1 MNFCNNLQKLRKG
14 KNISQE
20 QLAEELGVTRQA
32 VSKWESGASYPEM
45 DKLVLLC
52 KIFSCNLD
60 DLINK
65 DITQIEDLSSSKKI
79 LTKFVKNI
87 EEGITK
93 TIRMI
98 ENFDFKKLV
107 KFIIQILI
115 IVLVIAICR
124 IPFSLVESAVF
135 NILEEYQNNV
145 ICNVFLTFFEFIISI
160 GYSVFA
166 IITFFYIYKIK
177 FLDDVK
183 LSNQAS
189 DTKVVDSNKKIKTS
203 DKYIIKSNK
212 MTVLEFLTMLIIW
225 FLKFIV
231 IVFMI
236 PTLISL
242 VTTIIC
248 FTLFIVLIFKGILL
262 IGPILITISIIV
274 FAIALLEIMFNFIV
288 NKKSTYKRVF
298 IAMISSTI
306 VFGIGVLFSIIYF
319 SNLKLI
325 DKTSPKFKN
334 NEIRQIIPMNDSL
347 FIHDYNGNTNYE
359 IDPNMPNDEV
369 SLIIS
374 YYSNTSSKPKL
385 NKNDDNT
392 YSIGIVQSKY
402 FRIQDYT
409 DDIINNLK
417 KKRIYTYYGINNINV
432 KITAS
437 EENINKIKSNY
448 YK

>member
-1 MNFCNNLQKLRKG
+1 MNFCNNLQKLRKN

-20 QLAEELGVTRQA
+20 QLAEELGVSRQA

-52 KIFSCNLD
+52 KTFNCNLD

-79 LTKFVKNI
+79 LTNFIKSI
-87 EEGITK
+87 GDGITK
-93 TIRMI
+93 TIKMI
-98 ENFDFKKLV
+98 ENFSFKDLV
-107 KFIIQILI
+107 KFIIQILV

-124 IPFSLVESAVF
+124 IPFSLVEDAVY
-135 NILEEYQNNV
+135 NILSEYQNNV

-166 IITFFYIYKIK
+166 IITFFYIYKVK
-177 FLDDVK
+177 FLNEAEIIK
-183 LSNQAS
+183 QENNAKTS
-189 DTKVVDSNKKIKTS
+189 DTNKQTKSS

-212 MTVLEFLTMLIIW
+212 MTILEFLTMLLIW
-225 FLKFIV
+225 FLKFMV

-242 VTTIIC
+242 LTTIVC
-248 FTLFIVLIFKGILL
+248 FTLFIVLLFKGLL
-262 IGPILITISIIV
+262 LTGPILITISLIV
-274 FAIALLEIMFNFIV
+274 FGVVLLEIMFNFIV

-298 IAMISSTI
+298 IAMISSI
-306 VFGIGVLFSIIYF
+306 AVFGIGVLFSMIYF
-319 SNLKLI
+319 SNLKLM
-325 DKTSPKFKN
+325 DRPSPKFKN
-334 NEIRQIIPMNDSL
+334 KKMEQVISMNDSL
-347 FIHDYNGNTNYE
+347 FIHNYNGNINYE
-359 IDPNMPNDEV
+359 VDPNMSNDEV
-369 SLIIS
+369 KLVLS
-374 YYSNTSSKPKL
+374 YYSNTITPKV

-392 YSIGIVQSKY
+392 YSIGVIQSKY
-402 FRIQDYT
+402 FRMQDYT

-417 KKRIYTYYGINNINV
+417 KKRVYTYYGVNDINV
-432 KITAS
+432 SVFAS
-437 EENINKIKSNY
+437 EENINKIKENY

>member
-1 MNFCNNLQKLRKG
+1 MNFCNNLQKLRKN

-20 QLAEELGVTRQA
+20 QLAEELGVSRQA

-52 KIFSCNLD
+52 KTFNCNLD

-79 LTKFVKNI
+79 LTNFIKSI
-87 EEGITK
+87 GDGITK
-93 TIRMI
+93 TIKMI
-98 ENFDFKKLV
+98 ENFSFKDLV
-107 KFIIQILI
+107 KFIIQILV

-124 IPFSLVESAVF
+124 IPFSLVEDAVY
-135 NILEEYQNNV
+135 NILSEYQNNV

-166 IITFFYIYKIK
+166 IITFFYIYKVK
-177 FLDDVK
+177 FLNEAEIIK
-183 LSNQAS
+183 QENNAKTS
-189 DTKVVDSNKKIKTS
+189 DTNKQIKSS

-212 MTVLEFLTMLIIW
+212 MTILEFLTMLLIW
-225 FLKFIV
+225 FLKFMV

-242 VTTIIC
+242 LTTIVC
-248 FTLFIVLIFKGILL
+248 FTLFIVLLFKGLL
-262 IGPILITISIIV
+262 LTGPILITISLIV
-274 FAIALLEIMFNFIV
+274 FGVVLLEIMFNFIV

-298 IAMISSTI
+298 IAMISSI
-306 VFGIGVLFSIIYF
+306 AVFGIGVLFSMIYF
-319 SNLKLI
+319 SNLKLM
-325 DKTSPKFKN
+325 DRPSPKFKN
-334 NEIRQIIPMNDSL
+334 KKMEQVISMNDSL
-347 FIHDYNGNTNYE
+347 FIHNYNGNINYE
-359 IDPNMPNDEV
+359 VDPNMSNDEV
-369 SLIIS
+369 KLVLS
-374 YYSNTSSKPKL
+374 YYSNTITPKV

-392 YSIGIVQSKY
+392 YSIEVIQSKY
-402 FRIQDYT
+402 FRMQDYT

-417 KKRIYTYYGINNINV
+417 KKRVYTYYGVNDINV
-432 KITAS
+432 SVFAS
-437 EENINKIKSNY
+437 EENINKIKENY

>member
-1 MNFCNNLQKLRKG
+1 MNFCNNLQKLRKN

-20 QLAEELGVTRQA
+20 QLAEELGVSRQA

-52 KIFSCNLD
+52 KTFNCNLD

-79 LTKFVKNI
+79 LTNFIKSI
-87 EEGITK
+87 GDGITK
-93 TIRMI
+93 TIKMI
-98 ENFDFKKLV
+98 ENFSFKDLV
-107 KFIIQILI
+107 KFIIQILV

-124 IPFSLVESAVF
+124 IPFSLVEDAVY
-135 NILEEYQNNV
+135 NILSEYQNNV

-166 IITFFYIYKIK
+166 IITFFYIYKVK
-177 FLDDVK
+177 FLNEVEVINK
-183 LSNQAS
+183 E
-189 DTKVVDSNKKIKTS
+189 SNKNKQTKSS

-212 MTVLEFLTMLIIW
+212 MTILEFLTMLLIW
-225 FLKFIV
+225 FLKFMV

-242 VTTIIC
+242 LTTIVC
-248 FTLFIVLIFKGILL
+248 FTLFIVLLFKGLL
-262 IGPILITISIIV
+262 LTGPILITISLIV
-274 FAIALLEIMFNFIV
+274 FGVVLLEIMFNFIV

-298 IAMISSTI
+298 IAMISSI
-306 VFGIGVLFSIIYF
+306 AVFGIGVLFSMIYF
-319 SNLKLI
+319 SNLKLM
-325 DKTSPKFKN
+325 DRPSPKFKN
-334 NEIRQIIPMNDSL
+334 KKMEQVISMNDSL
-347 FIHDYNGNTNYE
+347 FIHNYNGNINYE
-359 IDPNMPNDEV
+359 VDPNMSNDEV
-369 SLIIS
+369 KLVLS
-374 YYSNTSSKPKL
+374 YYSNTITPKV

-392 YSIGIVQSKY
+392 YSIGVIQSKY
-402 FRIQDYT
+402 FRMQDYT

-417 KKRIYTYYGINNINV
+417 KKRVYTYYGVNDINV
-432 KITAS
+432 SVFAS
-437 EENINKIKSNY
+437 EENINKIKENY

>member
-1 MNFCNNLQKLRKG
+1 MNFCNNLQKLRKN

-20 QLAEELGVTRQA
+20 QLAEELGVSRQA

-52 KIFSCNLD
+52 KIFNCNLD

-79 LTKFVKNI
+79 LTNFIKSI
-87 EEGITK
+87 GDGITK
-93 TIRMI
+93 TIKMI
-98 ENFDFKKLV
+98 ENFSFKDLV
-107 KFIIQILI
+107 KFIIQILV

-124 IPFSLVESAVF
+124 IPFSLVEDAIY
-135 NILEEYQNNV
+135 NILVKYQNNI

-166 IITFFYIYKIK
+166 IITFFYIYKVK
-177 FLDDVK
+177 FLNEVEVINK
-183 LSNQAS
+183 E
-189 DTKVVDSNKKIKTS
+189 SNKKTSDINKQTKSS

-212 MTVLEFLTMLIIW
+212 MTILEFLTMLLIW
-225 FLKFIV
+225 FLKFMV

-242 VTTIIC
+242 LTTIVC
-248 FTLFIVLIFKGILL
+248 FTLFIVLLFKGLL
-262 IGPILITISIIV
+262 LTGPILITISLIV
-274 FAIALLEIMFNFIV
+274 FGVVLLEIMFNFIV

-298 IAMISSTI
+298 IAMISSI
-306 VFGIGVLFSIIYF
+306 AVFGIGVLFSMIYF
-319 SNLKLI
+319 SNLKLM
-325 DKTSPKFKN
+325 DRPSPKFKN
-334 NEIRQIIPMNDSL
+334 KKMEQVISMNDSL
-347 FIHDYNGNTNYE
+347 FIYNYNGNINYE
-359 IDPNMPNDEV
+359 VDPNLSNDEV
-369 SLIIS
+369 KLTLS
-374 YYSNTSSKPKL
+374 YYSNTITPKV

-392 YSIGIVQSKY
+392 YSIGVIQSKY
-402 FRIQDYT
+402 FRMQDYT

-417 KKRIYTYYGINNINV
+417 KKRVYTYYGVNDINV
-432 KITAS
+432 SVFAS
-437 EENINKIKSNY
+437 EENINKIKENY

>member
-1 MNFCNNLQKLRKG
+1 MNFCNNLQKLRKN

-20 QLAEELGVTRQA
+20 QLAEELGVSRQA

-52 KIFSCNLD
+52 KTFNCNLD

-79 LTKFVKNI
+79 LTNFIKSI
-87 EEGITK
+87 GDGITK
-93 TIRMI
+93 TIKMI
-98 ENFDFKKLV
+98 ENFSFKDLV
-107 KFIIQILI
+107 KFIIQILV

-124 IPFSLVESAVF
+124 IPFSLVEDAVY
-135 NILEEYQNNV
+135 NILSEYQNNV

-166 IITFFYIYKIK
+166 IITFFYIYKVK
-177 FLDDVK
+177 FLNEVEVINK
-183 LSNQAS
+183 E
-189 DTKVVDSNKKIKTS
+189 SNKKTSDTNKQTKSS

-212 MTVLEFLTMLIIW
+212 MTILEFLTMLLIW
-225 FLKFIV
+225 FLKFMV

-242 VTTIIC
+242 LTTIVC
-248 FTLFIVLIFKGILL
+248 FTLFIVLLFKGLL
-262 IGPILITISIIV
+262 LTGPILITISLIV
-274 FAIALLEIMFNFIV
+274 FGVVLLEIMFNFIV

-298 IAMISSTI
+298 IAMISSI
-306 VFGIGVLFSIIYF
+306 AVFGIGVLFSMIYF
-319 SNLKLI
+319 SNLKLM
-325 DKTSPKFKN
+325 DRPSPKFKN
-334 NEIRQIIPMNDSL
+334 KKMEQVISMNDSL
-347 FIHDYNGNTNYE
+347 FIHNYNGNINYE
-359 IDPNMPNDEV
+359 VDPNMSNDEV
-369 SLIIS
+369 KLVLS
-374 YYSNTSSKPKL
+374 YYSNTITPKV

-392 YSIGIVQSKY
+392 YSIGVIQSKY
-402 FRIQDYT
+402 FRMQDYT

-417 KKRIYTYYGINNINV
+417 KKRVYTYYGVNDINV
-432 KITAS
+432 SVFAS
-437 EENINKIKSNY
+437 EENINKIKENY

>member
-1 MNFCNNLQKLRKG
+1 MNFCNNLQKLRKN

-20 QLAEELGVTRQA
+20 QLAEELGVSRQA

-52 KIFSCNLD
+52 KTFNCNLD

-79 LTKFVKNI
+79 LTNFIKSI
-87 EEGITK
+87 GDGITK
-93 TIRMI
+93 TIKMI
-98 ENFDFKKLV
+98 ENFSFKDLV
-107 KFIIQILI
+107 KFIIQILV

-124 IPFSLVESAVF
+124 IPFSLVEDAVY
-135 NILEEYQNNV
+135 NILSEYQNNV

-166 IITFFYIYKIK
+166 IITFFYIYKVK
-177 FLDDVK
+177 FLNEAEIIK
-183 LSNQAS
+183 QENNAKTS
-189 DTKVVDSNKKIKTS
+189 DTNKQTKSS

-212 MTVLEFLTMLIIW
+212 MTILEFLTMLLIW
-225 FLKFIV
+225 FLKFMV

-242 VTTIIC
+242 LTTIVC
-248 FTLFIVLIFKGILL
+248 FTLFIVLLFKGLL
-262 IGPILITISIIV
+262 LTGPILITISLIV
-274 FAIALLEIMFNFIV
+274 FGVVLLEIMFNFIV

-298 IAMISSTI
+298 IAMISSI
-306 VFGIGVLFSIIYF
+306 AVFGIGVLFSMIYF
-319 SNLKLI
+319 SNLKLM
-325 DKTSPKFKN
+325 DRPSPKFKN
-334 NEIRQIIPMNDSL
+334 KKMEQVISMNDSL
-347 FIHDYNGNTNYE
+347 FIHNYNGNINYE
-359 IDPNMPNDEV
+359 VDPNMSNDEV
-369 SLIIS
+369 KLVLS
-374 YYSNTSSKPKL
+374 YYSNTITPKV

-392 YSIGIVQSKY
+392 YSIEVIQSKY
-402 FRIQDYT
+402 FRMQDYT

-417 KKRIYTYYGINNINV
+417 KKRVYTYYGVNDINV
-432 KITAS
+432 SVFAS
-437 EENINKIKSNY
+437 EENINKIKENY

>member
-1 MNFCNNLQKLRKG
+1 MNFCNNLQKLRKN

-20 QLAEELGVTRQA
+20 QLAEELGVSRQA

-52 KIFSCNLD
+52 KTFNCNLD

-79 LTKFVKNI
+79 LTNFIKSI
-87 EEGITK
+87 GDGITK
-93 TIRMI
+93 TIKMI
-98 ENFDFKKLV
+98 ENFSFKDFV
-107 KFIIQILI
+107 KFIIQILV

-124 IPFSLVESAVF
+124 IPFSLVEDAVY
-135 NILEEYQNNV
+135 NILSEYQNNV

-166 IITFFYIYKIK
+166 IITFFYIYKVK
-177 FLDDVK
+177 FLNEAEIIK
-183 LSNQAS
+183 QENNAKTS
-189 DTKVVDSNKKIKTS
+189 DTNKQIKSS

-212 MTVLEFLTMLIIW
+212 MTILEFLTMLLIW
-225 FLKFIV
+225 FLKFMV

-242 VTTIIC
+242 LTTIVC
-248 FTLFIVLIFKGILL
+248 FTLFIVLLFKGLL
-262 IGPILITISIIV
+262 LTGPILITISLIV
-274 FAIALLEIMFNFIV
+274 FGVVLLEIMFNFIV

-298 IAMISSTI
+298 IAMISSI
-306 VFGIGVLFSIIYF
+306 AVFGIGVLFSMIYF
-319 SNLKLI
+319 SNLKLM
-325 DKTSPKFKN
+325 DRPSPKFKN
-334 NEIRQIIPMNDSL
+334 KKMEQVISMNDSL
-347 FIHDYNGNTNYE
+347 FIHNYNGNINYE
-359 IDPNMPNDEV
+359 VDPNMSNDEV
-369 SLIIS
+369 KLVLS
-374 YYSNTSSKPKL
+374 YYSNTITPKV

-392 YSIGIVQSKY
+392 YSIGVIQSKY
-402 FRIQDYT
+402 FRMQDYT

-417 KKRIYTYYGINNINV
+417 KKRVYTYYGVNDINV
-432 KITAS
+432 SVFAS
-437 EENINKIKSNY
+437 EENINKIKENY

>member
-1 MNFCNNLQKLRKG
+1 MNFCNNLQKLRKN

-20 QLAEELGVTRQA
+20 QLAEELGVSRQA

-52 KIFSCNLD
+52 KTFNCNLD

-79 LTKFVKNI
+79 LTNFIKSI
-87 EEGITK
+87 GDGITK
-93 TIRMI
+93 TIKMI
-98 ENFDFKKLV
+98 ENFSFKDLV
-107 KFIIQILI
+107 KFIIQILV

-124 IPFSLVESAVF
+124 IPFSLVEDAVY
-135 NILEEYQNNV
+135 NILSEYQNNV

-166 IITFFYIYKIK
+166 IITFFYIYKVK
-177 FLDDVK
+177 FLNEAEIIK
-183 LSNQAS
+183 QENNKKTS
-189 DTKVVDSNKKIKTS
+189 DTNKQTKSS

-212 MTVLEFLTMLIIW
+212 MTILEFLTMLLIW
-225 FLKFIV
+225 FLKFMV

-242 VTTIIC
+242 LTTIVC
-248 FTLFIVLIFKGILL
+248 FTLFIVLLFKGLL
-262 IGPILITISIIV
+262 LTGPILITISLIV
-274 FAIALLEIMFNFIV
+274 FGVVLLEIMFNFIV

-298 IAMISSTI
+298 IAMISSI
-306 VFGIGVLFSIIYF
+306 AVFGIGVLFSMIYF
-319 SNLKLI
+319 SNLKLM
-325 DKTSPKFKN
+325 DRPSPKFKN
-334 NEIRQIIPMNDSL
+334 KKMEQVISMNDSL
-347 FIHDYNGNTNYE
+347 FIHNYNGNINYE
-359 IDPNMPNDEV
+359 VDPNMSNDEV
-369 SLIIS
+369 KLVLS
-374 YYSNTSSKPKL
+374 YYSNTITPKV

-392 YSIGIVQSKY
+392 YSIGVIQSKY
-402 FRIQDYT
+402 FRMQDYT

-417 KKRIYTYYGINNINV
+417 KKRVYTYYGVNDINV
-432 KITAS
+432 SVFAS
-437 EENINKIKSNY
+437 EENINKIKENY

>member
-1 MNFCNNLQKLRKG
+1 MNFCNNLQKLRKN

-20 QLAEELGVTRQA
+20 QLAEELGVSRQA

-52 KIFSCNLD
+52 KIFNCNLD

-79 LTKFVKNI
+79 LTNFIKSI
-87 EEGITK
+87 GDGITK
-93 TIRMI
+93 TIKMI
-98 ENFDFKKLV
+98 ENFSFKDLV
-107 KFIIQILI
+107 KFIIQILV

-124 IPFSLVESAVF
+124 IPFSLVEDAIY
-135 NILEEYQNNV
+135 NILVKYQNNI

-166 IITFFYIYKIK
+166 IITFFYIYKVK
-177 FLDDVK
+177 FLNEVEVINK
-183 LSNQAS
+183 E
-189 DTKVVDSNKKIKTS
+189 SNKKTSDINKQTKSS

-212 MTVLEFLTMLIIW
+212 MTILEFLTMLLIW
-225 FLKFIV
+225 FLKFMV

-242 VTTIIC
+242 LTTIVC
-248 FTLFIVLIFKGILL
+248 FTLFIVLLFKGLL
-262 IGPILITISIIV
+262 LTGPILITISLIV
-274 FAIALLEIMFNFIV
+274 FGVVLLEIMFNFIV
-288 NKKSTYKRVF
+288 NKKSNYKRVF
-298 IAMISSTI
+298 IAMISSIT
-306 VFGIGVLFSIIYF
+306 VFGIGVLFSMIYF
-319 SNLKLI
+319 SDLKLI

-334 NEIRQIIPMNDSL
+334 KKMEQVISMNDSL
-347 FIHDYNGNTNYE
+347 FIYNYNGNINYE
-359 IDPNMPNDEV
+359 VDPNLSNDEV
-369 SLIIS
+369 KLTLS
-374 YYSNTSSKPKL
+374 YYSNTITPKV

-392 YSIGIVQSKY
+392 YSIGVIQSKY
-402 FRIQDYT
+402 FRMQDYT

-417 KKRIYTYYGINNINV
+417 KKRVYTYYGVNDINV
-432 KITAS
+432 SVFAS
-437 EENINKIKSNY
+437 EENINKIKENY

>member
-1 MNFCNNLQKLRKG
+1 MNFCNNLQKLRKN

-20 QLAEELGVTRQA
+20 QLAEELGVSRQA

-52 KIFSCNLD
+52 KTFNCNLD

-79 LTKFVKNI
+79 LTNFIKSI
-87 EEGITK
+87 GDGITK
-93 TIRMI
+93 TIKMI
-98 ENFDFKKLV
+98 ENFSFKDLV
-107 KFIIQILI
+107 KFIIQILV

-124 IPFSLVESAVF
+124 IPFSLVEDAVY
-135 NILEEYQNNV
+135 NILSEYQNNV

-166 IITFFYIYKIK
+166 IITFFYIYKVK
-177 FLDDVK
+177 FLNEAEIIK
-183 LSNQAS
+183 QENNAKTR
-189 DTKVVDSNKKIKTS
+189 DTNKQTKSS

-212 MTVLEFLTMLIIW
+212 MTILEFLTMLLIW
-225 FLKFIV
+225 FLKFMV

-242 VTTIIC
+242 LTTIVC
-248 FTLFIVLIFKGILL
+248 FTLFIVLLFKGLL
-262 IGPILITISIIV
+262 LTGPILITISLIV
-274 FAIALLEIMFNFIV
+274 FGVVLLEIMFNFIV

-298 IAMISSTI
+298 IAMISSI
-306 VFGIGVLFSIIYF
+306 AVFGIGVLFSMIYF
-319 SNLKLI
+319 SNLKLM
-325 DKTSPKFKN
+325 DRPSPKFKN
-334 NEIRQIIPMNDSL
+334 KKMEQVISMNDSL
-347 FIHDYNGNTNYE
+347 FIHNYNGNINYE
-359 IDPNMPNDEV
+359 VDPNMSNNEV
-369 SLIIS
+369 KLVLS
-374 YYSNTSSKPKL
+374 YYSNTITPKV

-392 YSIGIVQSKY
+392 YSIGVIQSKY
-402 FRIQDYT
+402 FRMQDYT

-417 KKRIYTYYGINNINV
+417 KKRVYTYYGVNDINV
-432 KITAS
+432 SVFAS
-437 EENINKIKSNY
+437 EENINKIKENY

>member
-1 MNFCNNLQKLRKG
+1 MNFCNNLQKLRKN

-20 QLAEELGVTRQA
+20 QLAEELGVSRQA

-52 KIFSCNLD
+52 KTFNCNLD

-79 LTKFVKNI
+79 LTNFIKSI
-87 EEGITK
+87 GDGITK
-93 TIRMI
+93 TIKMI
-98 ENFDFKKLV
+98 ENFSFKDLV
-107 KFIIQILI
+107 KFIIQILV

-124 IPFSLVESAVF
+124 IPFSLVEDAVY
-135 NILEEYQNNV
+135 NILSEYQNNV

-166 IITFFYIYKIK
+166 IITFFYIYKVK
-177 FLDDVK
+177 FLNEAEIIK
-183 LSNQAS
+183 QENNAKTS
-189 DTKVVDSNKKIKTS
+189 DTNKQIKSS

-212 MTVLEFLTMLIIW
+212 MTILEFLTMLLIW
-225 FLKFIV
+225 FLKFMV

-242 VTTIIC
+242 LTTIVC
-248 FTLFIVLIFKGILL
+248 FTLFIVLLFKGLL
-262 IGPILITISIIV
+262 LTGPILITISLIV
-274 FAIALLEIMFNFIV
+274 FGVVLLEIMFNFIV

-298 IAMISSTI
+298 IAMISSI
-306 VFGIGVLFSIIYF
+306 AVFGIGVLFSMIYF
-319 SNLKLI
+319 SNLKLM
-325 DKTSPKFKN
+325 DRPSPKFKN
-334 NEIRQIIPMNDSL
+334 KKMEQVISMNDSL
-347 FIHDYNGNTNYE
+347 FIHNYNGNINYE
-359 IDPNMPNDEV
+359 VDPNMSNDEV
-369 SLIIS
+369 KLVLS
-374 YYSNTSSKPKL
+374 YYSNTITPKV

-392 YSIGIVQSKY
+392 YSIGVIQSKY
-402 FRIQDYT
+402 FRMQDYT

-417 KKRIYTYYGINNINV
+417 KKRVYTYYGVNDINV
-432 KITAS
+432 SVFAS
-437 EENINKIKSNY
+437 EENINKIKANY

>member
-1 MNFCNNLQKLRKG
+1 MNFCNNLQKLRKN

-20 QLAEELGVTRQA
+20 QLAEELGVSRQA

-52 KIFSCNLD
+52 KIFNCNLD

-79 LTKFVKNI
+79 LTNFIKSI
-87 EEGITK
+87 GDGITK
-93 TIRMI
+93 TIKMI
-98 ENFDFKKLV
+98 ENFSFKDLV
-107 KFIIQILI
+107 KFIIQILV

-124 IPFSLVESAVF
+124 IPFSLVEDAVY
-135 NILEEYQNNV
+135 NILVKYQNNI

-166 IITFFYIYKIK
+166 IITFFYIYKVK
-177 FLDDVK
+177 FLNEVEVINK
-183 LSNQAS
+183 E
-189 DTKVVDSNKKIKTS
+189 SNKKTSDTNNQTKSS

-212 MTVLEFLTMLIIW
+212 MTILEFLTMLLIW
-225 FLKFIV
+225 FLKFMV

-242 VTTIIC
+242 LTTIVC
-248 FTLFIVLIFKGILL
+248 FTLFIVLLFKGLL
-262 IGPILITISIIV
+262 LTGPILITISLIV
-274 FAIALLEIMFNFIV
+274 FGVVLLEIMFNFIV

-298 IAMISSTI
+298 IVMISSI
-306 VFGIGVLFSIIYF
+306 AVFGVGVLFSMIYF
-319 SNLKLI
+319 SDLKLI

-334 NEIRQIIPMNDSL
+334 KKMEQVISMNDSL
-347 FIHDYNGNTNYE
+347 FIHNYNGNINYE
-359 IDPNMPNDEV
+359 VDPNMSNDEV
-369 SLIIS
+369 KLVLS
-374 YYSNTSSKPKL
+374 YYSNTITPKV

-392 YSIGIVQSKY
+392 YSIGVIQSKY
-402 FRIQDYT
+402 FRMQDYT

-417 KKRIYTYYGINNINV
+417 KKRVYTYYGVNDINV
-432 KITAS
+432 SVFAS
-437 EENINKIKSNY
+437 EENINKIKANY

>member
-1 MNFCNNLQKLRKG
+1 MNFCNNLQKLRKN

-20 QLAEELGVTRQA
+20 QLAEELGVSRQA

-52 KIFSCNLD
+52 KIFNCNLD

-79 LTKFVKNI
+79 LTNFIKSI
-87 EEGITK
+87 GDGITK
-93 TIRMI
+93 TIKMI
-98 ENFDFKKLV
+98 ENFSFKDLV
-107 KFIIQILI
+107 KFIIQILV

-124 IPFSLVESAVF
+124 IPFSLVEDAVY
-135 NILEEYQNNV
+135 NILSEYQNNV

-166 IITFFYIYKIK
+166 IITFFYIYKVK
-177 FLDDVK
+177 FLNEAEIIK
-183 LSNQAS
+183 QENNAKTS
-189 DTKVVDSNKKIKTS
+189 DTNKQTKSS

-212 MTVLEFLTMLIIW
+212 MTILEFLTMLLIW
-225 FLKFIV
+225 FLKFMV

-242 VTTIIC
+242 LTTIVC
-248 FTLFIVLIFKGILL
+248 FTLFIVLLFKGLL
-262 IGPILITISIIV
+262 LTGPILITISLIV
-274 FAIALLEIMFNFIV
+274 FGVVLLEIMFNFIV

-298 IAMISSTI
+298 IAMISSI
-306 VFGIGVLFSIIYF
+306 AVFGIGVLFSMIYF
-319 SNLKLI
+319 SDLKLI

-334 NEIRQIIPMNDSL
+334 KKMEQVISMNDSL
-347 FIHDYNGNTNYE
+347 FIYNYNGNINYE
-359 IDPNMPNDEV
+359 VDPNLSNDEV
-369 SLIIS
+369 KLTLS
-374 YYSNTSSKPKL
+374 YYSNTITPKV

-392 YSIGIVQSKY
+392 YSIGVIQSKY
-402 FRIQDYT
+402 FRMQDYT

-417 KKRIYTYYGINNINV
+417 KKRVYTYYGVNDINV
-432 KITAS
+432 SVFAS
-437 EENINKIKSNY
+437 EENINKIKENY

>member
-1 MNFCNNLQKLRKG
+1 MNFCNNLQKLRKN

-20 QLAEELGVTRQA
+20 QLAEELGVSRQA

-52 KIFSCNLD
+52 KTFNCNLD

-79 LTKFVKNI
+79 LTNFIKSI
-87 EEGITK
+87 GDGITK
-93 TIRMI
+93 TIKMI
-98 ENFDFKKLV
+98 ENFSFKDLV
-107 KFIIQILI
+107 KFIIQILV

-124 IPFSLVESAVF
+124 IPFSLVEDAVY
-135 NILEEYQNNV
+135 NILSEYQNNV

-166 IITFFYIYKIK
+166 IITFFYIYKVK
-177 FLDDVK
+177 FLNEAEIIK
-183 LSNQAS
+183 QENNAKTS
-189 DTKVVDSNKKIKTS
+189 DTNKQIKSS

-212 MTVLEFLTMLIIW
+212 MTILEFLTMLLIW
-225 FLKFIV
+225 FLKFMV

-242 VTTIIC
+242 LTTIVC
-248 FTLFIVLIFKGILL
+248 FTLFIVLLFKGLL
-262 IGPILITISIIV
+262 LTGPILITISLIV
-274 FAIALLEIMFNFIV
+274 FGVVLLEIMFNFIV

-298 IAMISSTI
+298 IAMISSI
-306 VFGIGVLFSIIYF
+306 AVFGIGVLFSMIYF
-319 SNLKLI
+319 SNLKLM
-325 DKTSPKFKN
+325 DRPSPKFKN
-334 NEIRQIIPMNDSL
+334 KKMEQVISMNDSL
-347 FIHDYNGNTNYE
+347 FIHNYNGNINYE
-359 IDPNMPNDEV
+359 VDPNMSNDEV
-369 SLIIS
+369 KLVLS
-374 YYSNTSSKPKL
+374 YYSNTITPKV

-392 YSIGIVQSKY
+392 YSIGVIQSKY
-402 FRIQDYT
+402 FRMQDYT

-417 KKRIYTYYGINNINV
+417 KKRVYTYYGVNDINV
-432 KITAS
+432 SVFSS
-437 EENINKIKSNY
+437 EENINKIKENY

>member
-1 MNFCNNLQKLRKG
+1 MNFCNNLQKLRKN

-20 QLAEELGVTRQA
+20 QLAEELGVSRQA

-52 KIFSCNLD
+52 KIFNCNLD

-79 LTKFVKNI
+79 LTNFIKSI
-87 EEGITK
+87 GDGITK
-93 TIRMI
+93 TIKMI
-98 ENFDFKKLV
+98 ENFSFKDLI
-107 KFIIQILI
+107 KFIIQILV

-124 IPFSLVESAVF
+124 IPFSLVEDAVY
-135 NILEEYQNNV
+135 NILSEYQNNV

-166 IITFFYIYKIK
+166 IITFFYIYKVK
-177 FLDDVK
+177 FLNEAEIIK
-183 LSNQAS
+183 QENNAKTS
-189 DTKVVDSNKKIKTS
+189 DTNKQIKSS

-212 MTVLEFLTMLIIW
+212 MTILEFLTMLLIW
-225 FLKFIV
+225 FLKFMV

-242 VTTIIC
+242 LTTIVC
-248 FTLFIVLIFKGILL
+248 FTLFIVLLFKGLL
-262 IGPILITISIIV
+262 LTGPILITISLIV
-274 FAIALLEIMFNFIV
+274 FGVVLLEIMFNFIV

-298 IAMISSTI
+298 IAMISSI
-306 VFGIGVLFSIIYF
+306 AVFGIGVLFSMIYF
-319 SNLKLI
+319 SDLKLI

-334 NEIRQIIPMNDSL
+334 KKMEQVISMNDSL
-347 FIHDYNGNTNYE
+347 FIYNYNGNINYE
-359 IDPNMPNDEV
+359 VDPNLSNDEV
-369 SLIIS
+369 KLVLS
-374 YYSNTSSKPKL
+374 YYSNTITPKV

-392 YSIGIVQSKY
+392 YSIGVIQSKY
-402 FRIQDYT
+402 FRMQDYT

-417 KKRIYTYYGINNINV
+417 KKRVYTYYGVNDINV
-432 KITAS
+432 SVFAS
-437 EENINKIKSNY
+437 EENINKIKENY